1 MPPPWHP
8 PGVLTVPTLRGSLVR
23 LEPLTPAHVPAL
35 AAAAAE
41 DRSAYAF
48 TWVPDGEEETRRYV
62 RDALDAQAA
71 GGCLAHAVRRLDD
84 GRVVGTTRFWDLEVV
99 PAAPPSAGVPA
110 PRPADDLPPT
120 VLEIGS
126 TWYAASAQRTGVNTE
141 VKLLQLTHAFEV
153 WGALRV
159 CLRTDA
165 RNTRSRRAI
174 ERLGAQ
180 PEGVR
185 RAHCTA
191 SDGTVRDTAFYSVLA
206 AEWPGV
212 RDRLRAALAAEGLRA
227 RPRTRPGRA

>member
-1 MPPPWHP
+1 M
-8 PGVLTVPTLRGSLVR
+8 LTVPTLQGTRVR
-23 LEPLTPAHVPAL
+23 LEPLAPEHVAGL
-35 AAAAAE
+35 AAAAAG

-48 TWVPDGEEETRRYV
+48 TRVPDGEEEARRYV
-62 RDALDAQAA
+62 LDALDVQAA
-71 GGCLAHAVRRLDD
+71 GGCLAHAVRRLAD

-99 PAAPPSAGVPA
+99 PATGPPPAVA
-110 PRPADDLPPT
+110 PRPSDDLPPT

-141 VKLLQLTHAFEV
+141 VKLLQLTHAFGV

-159 CLRTDA
+159 CFRTDA

-174 ERLGAQ
+174 ERLGAR

-191 SDGTVRDTAFYSVLA
+191 ADGTVRDTAFYSVLA
-206 AEWPGV
+206 PEWPGV
-212 RDRLRAALAAEGLRA
+212 RDRLRAALA
-227 RPRTRPGRA
+227 GR